1 MALMAKCDLSYRQ
14 LTKEDKHLYGIDAGR
29 GTRYLIPA
37 NTETKVESINAKA
50 IDCIENQNA

>member
-1 MALMAKCDLSYRQ
+1 MAKCDLSYRQ